1 MESPTSFYRRFFQ
14 AYHKNFL
21 ASLSWKFVIAL
32 ALVGVY
38 APLFASSKP
47 ILVKWEG
54 SLFFPLFRYLWFPG
68 FYTKGID
75 LFFNV
80 LMATLPL
87 FFIACKLFKGRTRR
101 AIIGILT
108 ITQVLG
114 FIFVYQGNIQDPAGD
129 TNLKKL
135 RAEKIFS

>member
-54 SLFFPLFRYLWFPG
+54 SLFSLYLDIYG
-68 FYTKGID
+68 SQ
-75 LFFNV
+75 V
-80 LMATLPL
+80 
-87 FFIACKLFKGRTRR
+87 FI
-101 AIIGILT
+101 
-108 ITQVLG
+108 
-114 FIFVYQGNIQDPAGD
+114 
-129 TNLKKL
+129 L
-135 RAEKIFS
+135 RA